1 MSGISAHRIN
11 FRNAS
16 SQLNNHWKRRAA
28 LVVELVLTR
37 DKNDEITIRI
47 DSSPFGGS
55 GNPRY
60 LASHRRVVITDDL
73 HSRVGPAENQ
83 VLAGCL
89 ERDLFFGSLLLSSSR
104 FLDDGFLDEFVFC
117 SCDLERFGIA
127 DNLKHL
133 DHTRIVELVETR
145 FSFRDLRFPG
155 SDDYAGTLLLLRSK
169 SRLPGWRGLWRWSG
183 RRFFLGWIRVLL
195 LGQ

>member
-37 DKNDEITIRI
+37 DKNDEITVWI
-47 DSSPFGGS
+47 DSSPPGGS

-60 LASHRRVVITDDL
+60 LASHRRVLITDDL
-73 HSRVGPAENQ
+73 HSCVSPAENS
-83 VLAGCL
+83 VLAGC
-89 ERDLFFGSLLLSSSR
+89 RVSDLSFRSLLLSGGR
-104 FLDDGFLDEFVFC
+104 FLDDWFLDEFVLC
-117 SCDLERFGIA
+117 SCDLERFGLA

-133 DHTRIVELVETR
+133 DHTRTVELVETR
-145 FSFRDLRFPG
+145 FSFRDFRFPG
-155 SDDYAGTLLLLRSK
+155 SDDY
-169 SRLPGWRGLWRWSG
+169 
-183 RRFFLGWIRVLL
+183 
-195 LGQ
+195 